1 MRSIWLRRLNN
12 LLCVKSIVTIVLTV
26 VFARLSLAERI
37 SNQDFLTVFS
47 VIVAFY
53 FGIQNEKQEE
63 LPEKEAEKLSAQKC
77 MVMGIS
83 LSGASQRGIQTGRD
97 RQDLKGSQESLAL
110 LVLWGPEERKESE
123 ESQAKLDPPDS
134 KDSQGREVPQV
145 PGESPGPQALWAR
158 CLLWKLEGLSPERPP
173 R

>member
-1 MRSIWLRRLNN
+1 MDVWLWEFLSVVHPSEVSRL
-12 LLCVKSIVTIVLTV
+12 
-26 VFARLSLAERI
+26 A
-37 SNQDFLTVFS
+37 
-47 VIVAFY
+47 
-53 FGIQNEKQEE
+53 G
-63 LPEKEAEKLSAQKC
+63 
-77 MVMGIS
+77 
-83 LSGASQRGIQTGRD
+83 TGRTS
-97 RQDLKGSQESLAL
+97 RGSQESLAL

>member
-1 MRSIWLRRLNN
+1 
-12 LLCVKSIVTIVLTV
+12 
-26 VFARLSLAERI
+26 
-37 SNQDFLTVFS
+37 
-47 VIVAFY
+47 
-53 FGIQNEKQEE
+53 
-63 LPEKEAEKLSAQKC
+63 

-83 LSGASQRGIQTGRD
+83 LSGASQRGIQIGRD

-123 ESQAKLDPPDS
+123 ESQAKVDRPDS
-134 KDSQGREVPQV
+134 KDSHVSEVPQV

>member
-1 MRSIWLRRLNN
+1 
-12 LLCVKSIVTIVLTV
+12 
-26 VFARLSLAERI
+26 
-37 SNQDFLTVFS
+37 
-47 VIVAFY
+47 
-53 FGIQNEKQEE
+53 
-63 LPEKEAEKLSAQKC
+63 
-77 MVMGIS
+77 MGIS

-145 PGESPGPQALWAR
+145 PGESPGPQALLQAVF
-158 CLLWKLEGLSPERPP
+158 LLLFQGKESRHSPR
-173 R
+173 

>member
-1 MRSIWLRRLNN
+1 
-12 LLCVKSIVTIVLTV
+12 
-26 VFARLSLAERI
+26 
-37 SNQDFLTVFS
+37 
-47 VIVAFY
+47 
-53 FGIQNEKQEE
+53 
-63 LPEKEAEKLSAQKC
+63 

-158 CLLWKLEGLSPERPP
+158 CLRWKLEGLSPERPP

>member
-1 MRSIWLRRLNN
+1 
-12 LLCVKSIVTIVLTV
+12 
-26 VFARLSLAERI
+26 
-37 SNQDFLTVFS
+37 
-47 VIVAFY
+47 
-53 FGIQNEKQEE
+53 
-63 LPEKEAEKLSAQKC
+63 
-77 MVMGIS
+77 MGIS

-145 PGESPGPQALWAR
+145 PGRARARRPYGRDAYCGNWKGYHRRDRPGNSL
-158 CLLWKLEGLSPERPP
+158 
-173 R
+173 

>member
-1 MRSIWLRRLNN
+1 
-12 LLCVKSIVTIVLTV
+12 
-26 VFARLSLAERI
+26 
-37 SNQDFLTVFS
+37 
-47 VIVAFY
+47 
-53 FGIQNEKQEE
+53 
-63 LPEKEAEKLSAQKC
+63 

-123 ESQAKLDPPDS
+123 
-134 KDSQGREVPQV
+134 DSQGREVPQV

>member
-1 MRSIWLRRLNN
+1 
-12 LLCVKSIVTIVLTV
+12 
-26 VFARLSLAERI
+26 
-37 SNQDFLTVFS
+37 
-47 VIVAFY
+47 
-53 FGIQNEKQEE
+53 
-63 LPEKEAEKLSAQKC
+63 
-77 MVMGIS
+77 MGIS

-145 PGESPGPQALWAR
+145 PGESPGPQALWRDAY
-158 CLLWKLEGLSPERPP
+158 CGNWKGYHRRDRPGNSL
-173 R
+173 

>member
-1 MRSIWLRRLNN
+1 
-12 LLCVKSIVTIVLTV
+12 
-26 VFARLSLAERI
+26 
-37 SNQDFLTVFS
+37 
-47 VIVAFY
+47 
-53 FGIQNEKQEE
+53 
-63 LPEKEAEKLSAQKC
+63 
-77 MVMGIS
+77 MGIS

-110 LVLWGPEERKESE
+110 LVLESE

>member
-1 MRSIWLRRLNN
+1 MYGYGNFS
-12 LLCVKSIVTIVLTV
+12 TV
-26 VFARLSLAERI
+26 VHPSEVSRLA
-37 SNQDFLTVFS
+37 
-47 VIVAFY
+47 
-53 FGIQNEKQEE
+53 G
-63 LPEKEAEKLSAQKC
+63 
-77 MVMGIS
+77 
-83 LSGASQRGIQTGRD
+83 TGRTS
-97 RQDLKGSQESLAL
+97 RGSQESLAL